1 MMARRCGYRLVPE
14 AVEHDGNGNLAV
26 CWKNIGTAPC
36 YEPLRTEL
44 LLPAG
49 RTLSRRHVSTILPA
63 GGQTVCRFRLPDGAT
78 GTLRIRLVAEQY
90 GEVIELP
97 LDQRD
102 SEGYFKVEL

>member
-1 MMARRCGYRLVPE
+1 MNRCGRNFCFRP
-14 AVEHDGNGNLAV
+14 D
-26 CWKNIGTAPC
+26 APC
-36 YEPLRTEL
+36 
-44 LLPAG
+44 
-49 RTLSRRHVSTILPA
+49 HVSTILPA

>member
-36 YEPLRTEL
+36 YEPLRTNFCFR
-44 LLPAG
+44 PDAPCPG
-49 RTLSRRHVSTILPA
+49 ATFSTILPA